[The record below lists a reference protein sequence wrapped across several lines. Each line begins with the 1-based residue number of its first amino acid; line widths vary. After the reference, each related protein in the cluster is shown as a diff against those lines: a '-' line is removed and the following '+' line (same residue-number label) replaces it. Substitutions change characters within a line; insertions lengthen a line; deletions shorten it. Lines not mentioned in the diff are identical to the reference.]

1 MAQGWCNT
9 VIFDRLVA
17 PDVEALDLALRVF
30 VPFSAIHI
38 SLGQVPD
45 IPTPGN
51 P

>member
-9 VIFDRLVA
+9 VMFDRLGA
-17 PDVEALDLALRVF
+17 PQVEALDLAPRVF

-45 IPTPGN
+45 ILTLGN